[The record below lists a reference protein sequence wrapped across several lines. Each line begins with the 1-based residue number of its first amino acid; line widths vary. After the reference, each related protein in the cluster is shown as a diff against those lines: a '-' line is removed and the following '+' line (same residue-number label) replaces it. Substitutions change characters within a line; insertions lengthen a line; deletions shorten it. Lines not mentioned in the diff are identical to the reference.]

1 MISGLDRLNLINT
14 INTAMNTKFL
24 FVIATGLVL
33 SASNVNAQ
41 ATDCAT
47 TASIAY
53 EHAKVKNY
61 AAAEE
66 PLWKVRKECPTYSV
80 ATYQFGEKLLK
91 DKLKKAA
98 GGDKVAIAKEMIQ
111 LLKERFQYFPA
122 KTKIGDMHSTIG
134 QLMYDNKIGSKE
146 DQFAELHKAWT
157 EDKKNVDNPKN
168 VYTYFSLLVDL
179 HGEGKKELQE
189 VFDLYDGVIEKIEDE
204 ESAKAKTIAEL
215 TDKEEA
221 GTALSSKEKKSLKR
235 SSIILSN
242 YSKVKA
248 GVNQKLGELADCKN
262 LIPLY
267 NGQFEDK
274 KADINWLKGAAGR
287 MSAKECTEDPLF
299 FKLVEALHKAEPSAK
314 SAYYLGLLALKD
326 KKTTT
331 ALDYFNQSA
340 ELETKSSDKA
350 KVYFKIAETLRKKGS
365 KGKARSYYRKAL
377 KYKPSMGVCHLRIAS
392 MIASSANACGTDV
405 FSKRAVYW
413 LAENYARRAGKVDPS
428 LKSTANKT
436 AANYKAKAPSKTDIF
451 NNPGVT
457 SVKIGCWIG
466 ETVRVPKL

>member
-1 MISGLDRLNLINT
+1 
-14 INTAMNTKFL
+14 MNTKVL
-24 FVIATGLVL
+24 LTIATGLVL
-33 SASNVNAQ
+33 STAKVSAQ
-41 ATDCAT
+41 ASDCAT

-61 AAAEE
+61 ESAEA

-80 ATYQFGEKLLK
+80 ATYQFGQKLLAAK
-91 DKLKKAA
+91 YKKAA
-98 GGDKVAIAKEMIQ
+98 AGEKLALAKERIA
-111 LLKERFQYFPA
+111 LWKERKQYFPA
-122 KTKIGDMHSTIG
+122 KTKLGAMHSDIG
-134 QLMYDNKIGSKE
+134 QLMYDNKIGTKE
-146 DQFAELHKAWT
+146 NQFAEFHKAWT
-157 EDKKNVDNPKN
+157 EDKANFNNPKN

-179 HGEGKKELQE
+179 HGAKKKELQE
-189 VFDLYDGVIEKIEDE
+189 VFDLYDEVIEKIEDE
-204 ESAKAKTIAEL
+204 ESAKAKTIATFTE
-215 TDKEEA
+215 KEES
-221 GTALSSKEKKSLKR
+221 GTALSSKEKKKLKK
-235 SSIILSN
+235 SGIILSN

-267 NGQFEDK
+267 NGQFESK
-274 KADINWLKGAAGR
+274 KSDVNWLKSAASR
-287 MSAKECTEDPLF
+287 ISAKDCTDDPLF
-299 FKLVEALHKAEPSAK
+299 FKLVESLHKAEPSAK

-331 ALDYFNQSA
+331 GLKYFNQSA
-340 ELETKSSDKA
+340 ELETKASDKA
-350 KVYFKIAETLRKKGS
+350 KVYFKIGEVMKKQGS

-377 KYKPSMGVCHLRIAS
+377 KQKPSMGVCYIRIAN
-392 MIASSANACGTDV
+392 MVASSANNCGTDV

-428 LKSTANKT
+428 LKSTGDKY

-451 NNPGVT
+451 NNPGVK
-457 SVKIGCWIG
+457 SVSIGCWIG

>member
-1 MISGLDRLNLINT
+1 MKTKYLFTIAAGLALGT
-14 INTAMNTKFL
+14 TSM
-24 FVIATGLVL
+24 
-33 SASNVNAQ
+33 SAQ

-61 AAAEE
+61 DAAEE

-91 DKLKKAA
+91 AKLKKAA
-98 GGDKVAIAKEMIQ
+98 AGQKMTIAKELIA
-111 LLKERFQYFPA
+111 LEKERFQYFPS
-122 KTKIGDMHSTIG
+122 KTKLGDMHSDIG
-134 QLMYDNKIGSKE
+134 QLMFDNKIGTK
-146 DQFAELHKAWT
+146 DAQFAEFHKAYT
-157 EDKKNVDNPKN
+157 EDKKNFKGAKKL
-168 VYTYFSLLVDL
+168 YTYFSLFVDL
-179 HGEGKKELQE
+179 HDEGKKELQA
-189 VFDLYDGVIEKIEDE
+189 VFDLYDDITEKIETE
-204 ESAKAKTIAEL
+204 ESRLAKTIAEL
-215 TDKEEA
+215 SDKEDS
-221 GTALSSKEKKSLKR
+221 GTALTSKEKRKLKNAG
-235 SSIILSN
+235 INLGAF
-242 YSKVKA
+242 SKVKA
-248 GVNQKLGELADCKN
+248 GINQKLGARADCAN

-267 NGQFEDK
+267 TGQFDAK
-274 KADINWLKGAAGR
+274 KSDINWLKSAAGR
-287 MSAKECTEDPLF
+287 MSGKECTEDPLF

-314 SAYYLGLLALKD
+314 SAYYLGLLAIKD
-326 KKTTT
+326 KKTST

-340 ELETKSSDKA
+340 ELETKASDKA
-350 KVYFKIAETLRKKGS
+350 KVYFKIGETLRKKGS
-365 KGKARSYYRKAL
+365 KGKARTYYRKAL

-413 LAENYARRAGKVDPS
+413 LAEGYARRAGKVDPS

-451 NNPGVT
+451 NNPEIK
-457 SVKIGCWIG
+457 SVAIGCWIG

>member
-1 MISGLDRLNLINT
+1 
-14 INTAMNTKFL
+14 MNTKIL
-24 FVIATGLVL
+24 TIATGLVL
-33 SASNVNAQ
+33 GTVTMSAQ

-61 AAAEE
+61 DSAEE

-80 ATYQFGEKLLK
+80 ATFQFGKKLLEAK
-91 DKLKKAA
+91 YKKAA
-98 GGDKVAIAKEMIQ
+98 DADKLNIANEQIA
-111 LLKERFQYFPA
+111 LWKERFQYFPG
-122 KTKIGDMHSTIG
+122 KTKIGDMHSNIG
-134 QLMYDNKIGSKE
+134 QLMYDNKIGTKE
-146 DQFAELHKAWT
+146 TQFAELHKAWT
-157 EDKKNVDNPKN
+157 EDKNNVKNPKN

-179 HGEGKKELQE
+179 HGEGKRELQS
-189 VFDLYDGVIEKIEDE
+189 VFDLYDEVVEKIEDE
-204 ESAKAKTIAEL
+204 ESNKAQTIATL
-215 TDKEEA
+215 TEKEES
-221 GTALSSKEKKSLKR
+221 GTALTGKEKKKLKR
-235 SSIILSN
+235 STIILSN

-267 NGQFEDK
+267 NGQFEAK
-274 KADINWLKGAAGR
+274 KADINWLKGAASR

-299 FKLVEALHKAEPSAK
+299 FKLVESLHKAEPSAK
-314 SAYYLGLLALKD
+314 SAYYLGLLAMKD

-331 ALDYFNQSA
+331 ALEYFNQSA
-340 ELETKSSDKA
+340 ELETKGSDKA
-350 KVYFKIAETLRKKGS
+350 KVYFKIAEVMKKKGS

-377 KYKPSMGVCHLRIAS
+377 KYKPSMGVCYLRIAS
-392 MIASSANACGTDV
+392 MVASSANNCGNDV

-428 LKSTANKT
+428 LKKTAAKF

-457 SVKIGCWIG
+457 SVSIGCWIG

>member
-1 MISGLDRLNLINT
+1 
-14 INTAMNTKFL
+14 MNTKFL
-24 FVIATGLVL
+24 FTIAAGLAL
-33 SASNVNAQ
+33 STSSISAQ

-61 AAAEE
+61 QAAEE
-66 PLWKVRKECPTYSV
+66 PLWKVRKECPTYSL

-98 GGDKVAIAKEMIQ
+98 AADKKTIANELIT
-111 LLKERFQYFPA
+111 LLKERFQYFPS
-122 KTKIGDMHSTIG
+122 KTKIGNMHGTIG
-134 QLMYDNKIGSKE
+134 QIMFDNKIGTI
-146 DQFAELHKAWT
+146 DTQYAELDKAWT
-157 EDKKNVDNPKN
+157 EDKDNVSNPKN
-168 VYTYFSLLVDL
+168 VYTYFYLLVEL
-179 HGEGKKELQE
+179 HEKGKRELQD

-204 ESAKAKTIAEL
+204 ESKKAKIIAEL
-215 TDKEEA
+215 TEKEES
-221 GTALSSKEKKSLKR
+221 GTALSSKEKKKLSR
-235 SSIILSN
+235 SGKILSN

-267 NGQFEDK
+267 TGQFEAK
-274 KADINWLKGAAGR
+274 KTDINWLKGAASR
-287 MSAKECTEDPLF
+287 MSSKECTDDPLF
-299 FKLVEALHKAEPSAK
+299 FKLVEALHKADPSAK
-314 SAYYLGLLALKD
+314 TAYYLGILALKD
-326 KKTTT
+326 KKTSVG
-331 ALDYFNQSA
+331 LKYFNQSA

-350 KVYFKIAETLRKKGS
+350 KVYFRIAEVLKKQGS
-365 KGKARSYYRKAL
+365 KGKARGYYRKAL
-377 KYKPSMGVCHLRIAS
+377 KYRPSMGTAYLRIAS
-392 MIASSANACGTDV
+392 MIASSANNCGTDV

-428 LKSTANKT
+428 LKSTASKT

-451 NNPGVT
+451 NNPGVS
-457 SVKIGCWIG
+457 SVSIGCWIG